1 MTVRLLFTIVNVIF
15 FNHLFQVTYRDCK
28 NSVTVSGVSEDKITL
43 IFSDDNFLQYEELIA
58 AGCFSDVASEK
69 LFVDKDTKVCW
80 FNNVR

>member
-1 MTVRLLFTIVNVIF
+1 M
-15 FNHLFQVTYRDCK
+15 
-28 NSVTVSGVSEDKITL
+28 SEDKITL